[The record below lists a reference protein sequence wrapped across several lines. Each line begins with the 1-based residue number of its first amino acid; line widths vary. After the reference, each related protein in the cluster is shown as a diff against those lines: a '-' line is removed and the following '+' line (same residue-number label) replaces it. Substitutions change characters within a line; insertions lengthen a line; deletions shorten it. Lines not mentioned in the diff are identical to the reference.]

1 MFASAFTS
9 GFAGD
14 AVPVSIA
21 NLTCLLRAPRGDVAA
36 ASAAL
41 ALPLA
46 ADVLIFQGC
55 VSDEL
60 TRSAVK
66 Q

>member
-1 MFASAFTS
+1 MFAPAFTS
-9 GFAGD
+9 GLARD

-36 ASAAL
+36 ATAAL
-41 ALPLA
+41 TLPLA
-46 ADVLIFQGC
+46 ATVLIFRGC
-55 VSDEL
+55 TGAEL